1 MLLLPLSVAGQSPLD
16 AQQIV
21 FSRQRVAS
29 PVTVAHGIGHPSFL
43 PCYPSAGRR
52 QGLVRFTFCYREY
65 LPVTF
70 EPQLMVGQPFLY
82 EKPQLFQL
90 ALIWPEYRQ
99 VIHIARVMS
108 AQATLPDKLVE
119 RL

>member
-1 MLLLPLSVAGQSPLD
+1 MLLLTLSVTGQSPLD

-21 FSRQRVAS
+21 FPRQCVAS
-29 PVTVAHGIGHPSFL
+29 TVSVAHGVGHPSFL
-43 PCYPSAGRR
+43 PRYPSAGRR
-52 QGLVRFTFCYREY
+52 QGLMRFTFCHGEY

-90 ALIWPEYRQ
+90 ALVWPEYRQ

-108 AQATLPDKLVE
+108 AQAALPDKLVKW
-119 RL
+119 L